1 MPGLEL
7 ATRPRSSLP
16 YRHQAVSDS
25 RVGQRLLVLGALA
38 GIALLDQGFKW
49 WSWRNI
55 PGVCIINYAGDVLT
69 PATVNS
75 LYAGRVSGALLDLVD
90 SGLLIVA
97 VLLLLRHRRSTLV
110 LISGSSIIGGWSS
123 NLLDRLVMHYWTAP
137 GSVRGVVDFIPIG
150 PHYYNVADM
159 FIIAGTPLFILA
171 TGGRVLRRLV
181 TNRPSATVGTTV
193 STRRP
198 RRARTAML
206 AVVAQGLVT
215 AVVGVGAANFGGVTA
230 PVVSASSSSQLTFV
244 HQPAPVTHDVAAF
257 DTR

>member
-1 MPGLEL
+1 MPAFEL
-7 ATRPRSSLP
+7 ATRPRSSLT
-16 YRHQAVSDS
+16 YQRRSGTDS
-25 RVGQRLLVLGALA
+25 IVGQRLLLLVALA

-49 WSWRNI
+49 WSWRNVS
-55 PGVCIINYAGDVLT
+55 GVCINHAGDVLT

-75 LYAGRVSGALLDLVD
+75 LYSGRLTGALLDLVD

-97 VLLLLRHRRSTLV
+97 VVLLLRRRRSTPV
-110 LISGSSIIGGWSS
+110 LISGSSMIGGWSS

-159 FIIAGTPLFILA
+159 FIVTGTPLFMLA

-181 TNRPSATVGTTV
+181 TNRPTVTLDTKV
-193 STRRP
+193 TTRRP
-198 RRARTAML
+198 RRARTATL

-215 AVVGVGAANFGGVTA
+215 AVVGVGVANFGGVTA
-230 PVVSASSSSQLTFV
+230 PVAASSSPQPTLV
-244 HQPAPVTHDVAAF
+244 YQPARLTDDVVAF